1 MCCVASSEKKKELL
15 SGAYY
20 SIPLTNRY
28 HVLLRRA
35 DSSRPTQLALSTM
48 SETGGRPVSM
58 PPLDAQLAVK
68 VLEDAMEKFEL
79 LEAIMEAMQSLQD
92 HSSTDEL
99 SQRIGVLCWSV
110 RL

>member
-1 MCCVASSEKKKELL
+1 
-15 SGAYY
+15 
-20 SIPLTNRY
+20 
-28 HVLLRRA
+28 
-35 DSSRPTQLALSTM
+35 M

-79 LEAIMEAMQSLQD
+79 LEAMTALQD